1 MNIQK
6 STQNYERWLSEHLKL
21 DLDHL
26 EKKHR
31 FMASDAFIFL
41 RATYYRW
48 AQIYPE
54 ICPDL
59 QDAPRLLSV
68 ADLHIENFGT
78 WRDEEGRLI
87 WGINDFDEAYP
98 LPYSN
103 DLVRLATSANLA
115 IHANHLRIKL
125 HEACTTILAGYTE
138 GMAKEG
144 KAFVLEEEHKPLRL
158 LALSRLRDPVHFWQ
172 KIDTQVSPAKAVPG
186 LVKRMLK
193 QSLPEAAVIDRIVK
207 RQAGQGSLGRQRFVA
222 LAHLAGA
229 RIAREAKALAPSACL
244 YAAGED
250 SPTKIL
256 YAKILKRAV
265 RCPDPFVHIE
275 SDWVLRRLAP
285 DCSRIDLSTLPEGRD
300 EAMLLFCMGREI
312 ANVHHGTPDKRKD
325 VLKDLYS
332 RHHMWL
338 ERAVDRMSE
347 QVDKDHRTW
356 RKFLKEA

>member
-1 MNIQK
+1 
-6 STQNYERWLSEHLKL
+6 
-21 DLDHL
+21 
-26 EKKHR
+26 
-31 FMASDAFIFL
+31 MASDPFIFL

-54 ICPDL
+54 ICPEL
-59 QDAPRLLSV
+59 QNTPKLLSV

-98 LPYSN
+98 LPYAN

-115 IHANHLRIKL
+115 IQANHLRIKL
-125 HEACTTILAGYTE
+125 PEACATILAGYTE

-144 KAFVLEEEHKPLRL
+144 KAFVLEEENKPLRL
-158 LALSRLRDPVHFWQ
+158 LALSRLRDPFHFWQ
-172 KIDTQVSPAKAVPG
+172 KLDTQVSPARLVPG
-186 LVKRMLK
+186 SVKKILT
-193 QSLPEAAVIDRIVK
+193 QSLPESAVIDRIVK

-244 YAAGED
+244 YADGD
-250 SPTKIL
+250 DRSTKIF
-256 YAKILKRAV
+256 YAKILKRAI

-275 SDWVLRRLAP
+275 ATWVLRRLAP

-300 EAMLLFCMGREI
+300 ENMLLFCMGWEI
-312 ANVHHGTPDKRKD
+312 ANIHTGTLEKRKD
-325 VLKDLYS
+325 VLKDLRS

-338 ERAVDRMSE
+338 ERAVGKMSE

-356 RKFLKEA
+356 RKFLKES